1 MPLKVKWFDSIF
13 DKIKFV
19 IDSHPLKDEF
29 IFIFDELFAYTTST
43 FDIKK
48 ENVDVFR
55 LDLVTPNKFSLRIRK
70 EKSEI
75 DFFFKYPDEKHK
87 DIDILIS
94 NIKETILKYY
104 PLSKDF

>member
-1 MPLKVKWFDSIF
+1 M
-13 DKIKFV
+13 
-19 IDSHPLKDEF
+19 
-29 IFIFDELFAYTTST
+29 
-43 FDIKK
+43 
-48 ENVDVFR
+48 
-55 LDLVTPNKFSLRIRK
+55 TPNKFSLRIRK